1 MEVTIAGHSYPMEY
15 TLGAQSEIAARF
27 GGLEKLETMVNAENS
42 AETMENI
49 AFCVAAL
56 IKGAFEREKT
66 LTLLDG
72 NKDTENRYVPT
83 AANIAA
89 VIYPKDLPDLM
100 KAVFATINAGNNTTV
115 EVEPAKKKED
125 GPASE

>member
-15 TLGAQSEIAARF
+15 TLGAQTEIAKRF
-27 GGLEKLETMVNAENS
+27 GGLEKLDTMVNAEDS

-56 IKGAFEREKT
+56 IKGAFERNKV

-72 NKDTENRYVPT
+72 NKNTENRYMPT
-83 AANIAA
+83 DADISA
-89 VIYPKDLPDLM
+89 VIFPKDLPDLM
-100 KAVFATINAGNNTTV
+100 KAVFSTINEGNHTTV